1 MIKQIGLIKGLFI
14 IIFFLAFSFSF
25 ASQKKVVIAKCED
38 FASYKRALKGIKTV
52 LEDSDLDIRVTEYII
67 PHELEERKR
76 SLEKLVLEK
85 PDLIITIGSK
95 ATEIVSKKIKDTP
108 VVFSVVLNP
117 VISGFVKSM
126 QSSGNNL
133 TGASL
138 DIPIRIQL
146 EKFKLVVPNLRKIG
160 VLHTS
165 ETEELVKKAKFV
177 AENLNLEIVPFLTS
191 SEREVPEALE
201 QLQKKTQ
208 GLWAIADPNIYT
220 SQTTQFILLY
230 ALRNRLPVMGV
241 NPSFVQNGALFT
253 LACDYKDIG
262 RQSGEVAL
270 EILSG
275 KDPKLIPVL
284 VPRIIYL
291 YLNLKTAEHIDLEIS
306 SDLISVAKEIFR

>member
-67 PHELEERKR
+67 PDEPEERKR

-108 VVFSVVLNP
+108 VVFTVVLNP

-160 VLHTS
+160 ALHTS
-165 ETEELVKKAKFV
+165 ETEELIKEAKAV
-177 AENLNLEIVPFLTS
+177 AENLNLEIVPFLVF

-220 SQTTQFILLY
+220 PQTTQFILLY

-241 NPSFVQNGALFT
+241 NPSFVENGALFT

-270 EILSG
+270 EILLG

-306 SDLISVAKEIFR
+306 SDLISIAKEIFR